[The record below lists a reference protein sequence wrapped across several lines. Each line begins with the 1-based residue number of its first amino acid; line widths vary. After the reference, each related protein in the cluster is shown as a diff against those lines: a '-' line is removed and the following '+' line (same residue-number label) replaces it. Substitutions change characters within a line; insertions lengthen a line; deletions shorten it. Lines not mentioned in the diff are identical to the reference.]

1 MILIADGGSTK
12 TEWVVT
18 ENGKEIQRILTKGM
32 NPYLQSEDDISAE
45 VKTVLLP
52 ELKASTLDALYF
64 YGAGCAPQFIPMMQ
78 QTFEKAFENVK
89 KVEVYSD
96 MLGACRGLSGKN
108 PGIVCIIGT
117 GSNSCYY
124 DGEAIVTN
132 VSPLGFILG
141 DEGSGSALGKQLV
154 GDLLKNQMPE
164 GLKEK
169 FLEQHDLTA
178 PVIIERVYR
187 QPFPN
192 RFLAGFA
199 PFIYQN
205 LNVPEVRAL
214 ALNGFKSF
222 LNRNVKQY
230 DYHQNKVH
238 FVGSIAF
245 YFQELL
251 QEAIKDCGMQ
261 MGTILK
267 SPMDG
272 LIEYHA

>member
-141 DEGSGSALGKQLV
+141 DDGSGSALGKQLV